1 MLTLM
6 SLLVATTVA
15 TAQTEATAPA
25 TTTPAAAATETA
37 APVKKETKKAKKTKK
52 SAKPKA
58 EMKTPVAPAAPAAM
72 KTPAVMPAT
81 AMSTAAA
88 ANTTTTQATAVTAPA
103 KKWGA
108 AVSVY
113 AARSV
118 NVNAEE
124 NLDSA
129 DVNARTEVSTIT
141 TLSGSYKLSEK
152 DKISVNQRFFRDTI
166 SNSNADSTTKIALG
180 NMRAGYTRST
190 DATIMGSDKIALPFQ
205 VSLPTVLESRR
216 DYAKI
221 MDLRFIP
228 DISWTLNPVISVG
241 YSGFFAMYLNGNS
254 ALPSDDSARYNG
266 GEIMNNMKF
275 YTVNSA
281 YLSETANDSLSF
293 FQSVGVSHG
302 AKNHRVLF
310 SATQYSYSLELS
322 AGLTVSPSMAKGLS
336 ITADVTQTAPL
347 QEGSS
352 DILGK
357 PIPYTS
363 GIQLLNG
370 AQSSY
375 ELTASYSF

>member
-1 MLTLM
+1 MKMLTLM

-37 APVKKETKKAKKTKK
+37 APVKKAKKAKKA
-52 SAKPKA
+52 AKPKA
-58 EMKTPVAPAAPAAM
+58 EMKAPVAPAAPAAM

-88 ANTTTTQATAVTAPA
+88 ANTTTTTQATQTAAPA
-103 KKWGA
+103 KKWSGS
-108 AVSVY
+108 VSVY
-113 AARSV
+113 AARSLDI
-118 NVNAEE
+118 NAEE
-124 NLDSA
+124 NLDPA
-129 DVNARTEVSTIT
+129 DANARAEVSTIT
-141 TLSGSYKLSEK
+141 TLTGSYKLSEK
-152 DKISVNQRFFRDTI
+152 DKVSVNQRFFRDTI

-205 VSLPTVLESRR
+205 VTVPTVLESRR

-241 YSGFFAMYLNGNS
+241 YSGFFAMYLNGNT
-254 ALPSDDSARYNG
+254 ALAADDSARYNG

-322 AGLTVSPSMAKGLS
+322 AGLTVSPSMVKGLS

>member
-25 TTTPAAAATETA
+25 ATAAPTTTT
-37 APVKKETKKAKKTKK
+37 APVKKEMKKAKKAKK
-52 SAKPKA
+52 AAKPKA
-58 EMKTPVAPAAPAAM
+58 EMKTPMAPAAPAAM
-72 KTPAVMPAT
+72 TTPAVMPAAT
-81 AMSTAAA
+81 TMTTPA
-88 ANTTTTQATAVTAPA
+88 ANTTATQASAVAAPA

-113 AARSV
+113 AARGV
-118 NVNAEE
+118 DVNAEE
-124 NLDSA
+124 NLDPA
-129 DVNARTEVSTIT
+129 DANARTEVSTIT
-141 TLSGSYKLSEK
+141 TLSANYKLS
-152 DKISVNQRFFRDTI
+152 DKNKVSVNQRFFRDTM

-180 NMRAGYTRST
+180 NMRVGYTRST

-205 VSLPTVLESRR
+205 VSLPTVLEARR

-221 MDLRFIP
+221 MDIRFIP
-228 DISWTLNPVISVG
+228 ELNWTLTPVISVG

-254 ALPSDDSARYNG
+254 KIAADESARYNG
-266 GEIMNNMKF
+266 GEIMDNMKF
-275 YTVNSA
+275 YSVNSA
-281 YLSETANDSLSF
+281 NLSETVNDTLSF
-293 FQSVGVSHG
+293 FQSAGVSHG
-302 AKNHRVLF
+302 AKNHRILF
-310 SATQYSYSLELS
+310 SSSQYSYSLELS
-322 AGLTVSPSMAKGLS
+322 AGLSVTPAAIKGLS
-336 ITADVTQTAPL
+336 VSADVTQTAPL

-375 ELTASYSF
+375 ELTAAYSF

>member
-25 TTTPAAAATETA
+25 ATAAPTTTT
-37 APVKKETKKAKKTKK
+37 APVKKEMKKAKKAKK
-52 SAKPKA
+52 AAKPKA
-58 EMKTPVAPAAPAAM
+58 EMKTPMAPAAPAAM
-72 KTPAVMPAT
+72 TTPAVMPAAT
-81 AMSTAAA
+81 TMTTPA
-88 ANTTTTQATAVTAPA
+88 ANTTATQAAAVAAPA

-113 AARSV
+113 AARGV
-118 NVNAEE
+118 DVNAEE
-124 NLDSA
+124 NLDPA
-129 DVNARTEVSTIT
+129 DANARTEVSTIT

-152 DKISVNQRFFRDTI
+152 DKVSVNQRFFRDTM

-180 NMRAGYTRST
+180 NMRVGYTRST

-205 VSLPTVLESRR
+205 VSLPTVLEARR
-216 DYAKI
+216 DYAKV

-228 DISWTLNPVISVG
+228 DISWTLSPVISVG

-254 ALPSDDSARYNG
+254 KIAADESARYNG
-266 GEIMNNMKF
+266 GEIMDNMKF

-281 YLSETANDSLSF
+281 YISETANDSLSF
-293 FQSVGVSHG
+293 FQSAGVSHG

-322 AGLTVSPSMAKGLS
+322 AGLTVTPAAIKGLS

-375 ELTASYSF
+375 ELTAAYSF